1 MSFFPTFHLCGMERL
16 LLSYYGSIQLLLDQN
31 RGWVLLKTDI
41 KNAFDSLDTAALL
54 NEVNNSFPDMNY
66 HAYYSLVFAKFKG
79 SETVILSSE
88 QGVDQGDPL
97 SHVLFS
103 TAIHTRSIQ
112 LQNSHAQRRSHP
124 GLSG

>member
-1 MSFFPTFHLCGMERL
+1 MERL

-66 HAYYSLVFAKFKG
+66 HAYHSVVFAKFKG
-79 SETVILSSE
+79 SETYS
-88 QGVDQGDPL
+88 
-97 SHVLFS
+97 
-103 TAIHTRSIQ
+103 Q
-112 LQNSHAQRRSHP
+112 LRA
-124 GLSG
+124 GC